1 MPLLTTTIGAYP
13 KPDYLDLPDWF
24 RVGGPS
30 GEDPTAAYTAYLK
43 DAPAELE
50 ADLDRATRLAVQEQ
64 VEAGIDVPSE
74 GEIRRDNY
82 IHYHCRHLEGFD
94 FVNLV
99 EKAMRTGAWTARVP
113 AVTGPIA
120 AGAPFLVEDWRRAQ
134 AATERPVKMTLPGP
148 LTVADTVADRH
159 YGDERRLGAAMAE
172 ALNAEIRALAAA
184 GCRWIQID
192 EPLFARY
199 PEKALD
205 FGIENLERAF
215 HGSPD
220 EVRRVVH
227 MCCGYPD
234 KLDETDYLKA
244 DRSAYFELAGPLDD
258 SSVDAVSIEDAHRH
272 NDLALL
278 ERFGGTTVIL
288 GAVAISQTRIESREE
303 IQDRLAGALGHIE
316 ADRLMVAPDCGLG
329 MLDRDTVRAKLC
341 NMTAA
346 AAAVA

>member
-50 ADLDRATRLAVQEQ
+50 ADLDRATCLAVQEQ

-215 HGSPD
+215 HGTPG

-244 DRSAYFELAGPLDD
+244 DRGAYFELAGPLGD

-303 IQDRLAGALGHIE
+303 IQDRLAGALRHIE

-329 MLDRDTVRAKLC
+329 MLDQDSVRAKLR

>member
-43 DAPAELE
+43 DAPAELQ
-50 ADLDRATRLAVQEQ
+50 ADLDQATRQAVQDQ
-64 VEAGIDVPSE
+64 VEDGIDVPSE

-82 IHYHCRHLEGFD
+82 IHYHCRHLDGFD
-94 FVNLV
+94 FENLV
-99 EKAMRTGAWTARVP
+99 EKSMRTGAWTARVP

-120 AGAPFLVEDWRRAQ
+120 AGTPFLVEDWRRAQ
-134 AATERPVKMTLPGP
+134 AATERPVKITLPGP

-199 PEKALD
+199 PEKALA

-215 HGSPD
+215 HGTPRK
-220 EVRRVVH
+220 VRRVVH

-244 DRSAYFELAGPLDD
+244 DRSAYFALAAPLDD
-258 SSVDAVSIEDAHRH
+258 SSVGAVSIEDAHRH
-272 NDLALL
+272 NDLSLL

-288 GAVAISQTRIESREE
+288 GAVAISQTRIEDCEE
-303 IQDRLAGALGHIE
+303 IRDRLAGALEHIE

-329 MLDRDTVRAKLC
+329 MLDRDTVRAKLR

>member
-1 MPLLTTTIGAYP
+1 
-13 KPDYLDLPDWF
+13 
-24 RVGGPS
+24 
-30 GEDPTAAYTAYLK
+30 
-43 DAPAELE
+43 
-50 ADLDRATRLAVQEQ
+50 
-64 VEAGIDVPSE
+64 
-74 GEIRRDNY
+74 
-82 IHYHCRHLEGFD
+82 
-94 FVNLV
+94 
-99 EKAMRTGAWTARVP
+99 
-113 AVTGPIA
+113 
-120 AGAPFLVEDWRRAQ
+120 
-134 AATERPVKMTLPGP
+134 PGP

-215 HGSPD
+215 HGTPG

-258 SSVDAVSIEDAHRH
+258 SSVDAISIEDAHRH

-303 IQDRLAGALGHIE
+303 IQDRLAGALRHIE

-329 MLDRDTVRAKLC
+329 MLDQDSVRAKLR